1 MGMKKVDI
9 LKGYG
14 LVNEAKLTKLE
25 DSDKFVVIKACKV
38 MKPIVEDLQGF
49 EQDVKKKL
57 VADDHDKIVEVF
69 NEWRKELKEPTEEQK
84 KAIEYVTDYTNKVN
98 ECLSEEL
105 NKEVEEWEKLS
116 EDSLKKFVASNDWNV
131 QQTIAVMGLFE

>member
-1 MGMKKVDI
+1 MGMKKEDV

-38 MKPIVEDLQGF
+38 MKPIVEDLQSF

-57 VADDHDKIVEVF
+57 AADDHDKMVEVF

-131 QQTIAVMGLFE
+131 QQTISVMGLFE